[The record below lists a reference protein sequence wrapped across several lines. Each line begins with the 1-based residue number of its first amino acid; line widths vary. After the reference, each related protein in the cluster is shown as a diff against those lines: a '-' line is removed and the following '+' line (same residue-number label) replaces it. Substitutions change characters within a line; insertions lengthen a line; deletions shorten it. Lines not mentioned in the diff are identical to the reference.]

1 MPRSSPA
8 LDMTPMVDLAFLLVT
23 FFMLTA
29 SFRSSEPVMV
39 DTPSATTEK
48 LLPDNYLLVTVDKDG
63 KAFFHIT
70 GQTVRAKLL
79 GDMGAKYSIE
89 FTDEEKKRFSV
100 MTSFGVPIKDLKKYI
115 AMEEGERSKFE
126 SPGIPLDSTD
136 NQLSQWIF
144 NGYISY
150 QLDLQAMKQKADE
163 SGQPFNLQDKKLRF
177 AIKADANA
185 PYVKVKDVIET
196 FTDKEIYQ
204 FQMITSM
211 EEAPAEVKPKK

>member
-1 MPRSSPA
+1 MGQSCRLFCKYEYVSSTSATIEESTLSNP
-8 LDMTPMVDLAFLLVT
+8 LDSLTREPVLVTRPIFLLRDSN
-23 FFMLTA
+23 L
-29 SFRSSEPVMV
+29 
-39 DTPSATTEK
+39 
-48 LLPDNYLLVTVDKDG
+48 
-63 KAFFHIT
+63 
-70 GQTVRAKLL
+70 
-79 GDMGAKYSIE
+79 
-89 FTDEEKKRFSV
+89 
-100 MTSFGVPIKDLKKYI
+100 
-115 AMEEGERSKFE
+115 RSKFE